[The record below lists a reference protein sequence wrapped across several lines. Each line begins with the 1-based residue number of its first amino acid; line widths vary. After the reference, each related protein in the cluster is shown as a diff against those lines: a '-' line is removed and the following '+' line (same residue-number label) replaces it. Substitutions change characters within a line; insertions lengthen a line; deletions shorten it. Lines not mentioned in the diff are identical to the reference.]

1 MAPQLLHSWRR
12 EPKSVGCCQIRRI
25 QTQITSQ
32 TNGRR
37 QGLPTGL
44 GEWGMATLGLLDKW
58 KASQM
63 AMRKLCLNTNLL
75 PAFIGKREGSRLH
88 SALKSFEFIVR
99 SAVGPLC
106 GLPQPV
112 AVSAACP
119 SCLLPVCLAVRPA
132 FLSFSQF
139 TNLLLTAANC
149 VKLPTIVASFNL
161 CNTVCVWV
169 HCVLHSVRVVCSFI
183 KPLKLATA

>member
-1 MAPQLLHSWRR
+1 MLYGPATPSQLETGTQKCWLLSNQAHSNSNYKPNKRPPAGIADWD
-12 EPKSVGCCQIRRI
+12 
-25 QTQITSQ
+25 
-32 TNGRR
+32 
-37 QGLPTGL
+37 
-44 GEWGMATLGLLDKW
+44 WGMGNGDSGTVG
-58 KASQM
+58 QM
-63 AMRKLCLNTNLL
+63 KSEPNGNAKTV
-75 PAFIGKREGSRLH
+75 PKHKFAAFIGKREGSRLH

-112 AVSAACP
+112 AVSAVCP

-161 CNTVCVWV
+161 CNTVRVCV
-169 HCVLHSVRVVCSFI
+169 CVSALCVAQCACCVQ
-183 KPLKLATA
+183 LY